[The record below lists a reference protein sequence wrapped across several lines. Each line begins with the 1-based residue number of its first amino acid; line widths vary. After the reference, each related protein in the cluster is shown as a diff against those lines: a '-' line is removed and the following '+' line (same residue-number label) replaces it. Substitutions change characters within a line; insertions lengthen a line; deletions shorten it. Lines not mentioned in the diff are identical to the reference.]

1 VQEAYGPDTEIYK
14 TLNPKHSQAQILP
27 MEQRQEQTKNMIR
40 EGMGKFGK
48 DLFNYLYDMLELEI
62 QNDTDPKVRQQ
73 LVYDIC
79 EGNKELMNLCQKLE
93 EIIYWET

>member
-1 VQEAYGPDTEIYK
+1 
-14 TLNPKHSQAQILP
+14 
-27 MEQRQEQTKNMIR
+27 METRQQQTKNMIR

-48 DLFNYLYDMLELEI
+48 DLFNQLYDMLELEI

-93 EIIYWET
+93 EIIYWETQFTYA

>member
-1 VQEAYGPDTEIYK
+1 
-14 TLNPKHSQAQILP
+14 
-27 MEQRQEQTKNMIR
+27 METRQQQTKNMIR

-48 DLFNYLYDMLELEI
+48 DLFNQLYDMLELEI

-93 EIIYWET
+93 EIIYWETQFTYAWKGTTFNNKTESSEFFFHI